1 MPPLREGYTLRQ
13 ARGDD
18 FEAVAALLEELG
30 RDPVTDE
37 VRADWQAVF
46 RQQVV
51 DPSSHHMVV
60 VGAEGQVVAFCA
72 LQFRH
77 RLNLVAEEAWIAD
90 LCVDETARTD
100 GVAAALLEEAERKAI
115 ARGCSRLAT
124 ESAHQHAEAHE
135 DMRRFKM
142 RDSGRHFQKRLAP

>member
-1 MPPLREGYTLRQ
+1 MREGYALRQ

-30 RDPVTDE
+30 RDPVGDD
-37 VRADWQAVF
+37 VREDCRAVF

-60 VGAEGQVVAFCA
+60 LGADGEVVAFCA
-72 LQFRH
+72 LQFRR
-77 RLNLVAEEAWIAD
+77 RLNLPAEEAWIPD
-90 LCVDETARTD
+90 LCVGEAARRD
-100 GVAAALLEEAERKAI
+100 GVATALLEEAERQALE
-115 ARGCSRLAT
+115 RGCSRLAT

-135 DMRRFKM
+135 ELRRFKM
-142 RDSGRHFQKRLAP
+142 RDSGRQFHKRLGP

>member
-18 FEAVAALLEELG
+18 FEAVAALLDELG

-37 VRADWQAVF
+37 VRDDCRAVF
-46 RQQVV
+46 RLQVV

-60 VGAEGQVVAFCA
+60 VDASGAIVAFCA

-77 RLNLVAEEAWIAD
+77 RLNLPAEEAWIPD
-90 LCVDETARTD
+90 LCAGEAARRD
-100 GVAAALLEEAERKAI
+100 GVATALLEEAERLAL

-135 DMRRFKM
+135 ELRRFKM
-142 RDSGRHFQKRLAP
+142 RDSGRHFHKRLGP